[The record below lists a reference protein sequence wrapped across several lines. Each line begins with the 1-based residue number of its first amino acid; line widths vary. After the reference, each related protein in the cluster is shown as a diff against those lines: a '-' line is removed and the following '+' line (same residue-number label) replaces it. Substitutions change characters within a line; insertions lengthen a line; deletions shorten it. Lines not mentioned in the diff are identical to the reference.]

1 MFLTQSGGFI
11 IKPISSLLG
20 AILSLLSRG
29 LNAIG
34 VESIGIA
41 IILFTDRLVYWT
53 LNLNI
58 F

>member
-11 IKPISSLLG
+11 IKPISRLLG
-20 AILSLLSRG
+20 AILSLLYRG

-41 IILFTDRLVYWT
+41 IILFTLIVRLI
-53 LNLNI
+53 I
-58 F
+58 FPLM